1 MVDGPQVQVVGL
13 GDAEV
18 ASGVFEVLVGGDH
31 CGGAEAACGDGG
43 RDERQGTAQPLLWRD
58 SLDYQRCHRR
68 WLWPDLRSAGQR
80 LPGLPEARG
89 VVTAQ
94 LKHGLPLFDA
104 VAGFG
109 QANDPGSRADGVLF
123 AGPACAEKPRG
134 AADRKS
140 VEPAEPA

>member
-1 MVDGPQVQVVGL
+1 MSAKGPRIRCYGVIRSIT
-13 GDAEV
+13 
-18 ASGVFEVLVGGDH
+18 SGVTGG
-31 CGGAEAACGDGG
+31 GSG
-43 RDERQGTAQPLLWRD
+43 PI
-58 SLDYQRCHRR
+58 S
-68 WLWPDLRSAGQR
+68 RSAGQR

-94 LKHGLPLFDA
+94 LEHGLPLFDA